1 MYLRDTKLLLTEHK
15 AFGPRL
21 SQYGPGRCV
30 QKRAGASLSD
40 LGKLG

>member
-15 AFGPRL
+15 GFGPRL

-30 QKRAGASLSD
+30 QKKNTSGGQSVR
-40 LGKLG
+40 LG